1 MINYRKESNEQRI
14 IGIKV
19 FNRKSK
25 SYDETKNA
33 ENYKD
38 IFVFYTNLK
47 RIRQQNQMKK
57 KIGWKWKWEGWRAW
71 KMKEKENKRKQ
82 NKNQRL
88 TLFVEL

>member
-1 MINYRKESNEQRI
+1 MSTNLINYRKESNEQRI
-14 IGIKV
+14 IRIKD

-57 KIGWKWKWEGWRAW
+57 KLGENENERGGGRKNEG
-71 KMKEKENKRKQ
+71 KRK
-82 NKNQRL
+82 
-88 TLFVEL
+88 